1 MRLSTNHSPVSSPI
15 KPSDF
20 SVLIVDDD
28 DLTRMHI
35 QLALTK
41 CGFNVTEARSGAEAL
56 IKASEHCF
64 DSVLMDVRMP
74 TMDGFE
80 TCLKFR
86 EQANN
91 QNTPIIMVTG
101 LDDVDSVERATD
113 VGATDYVTKPINTPI
128 LAQRLKHIID
138 AHRNSVELDNERA
151 NQAAIMTALPETIL
165 NFDYQGS
172 LIDCK
177 FSSSTP
183 SGLQNKATIG
193 SHIAAIFDSETSSI
207 LDLAILNALN
217 GNRPSL
223 RLNWSEEK
231 EYIFEANFVAQNNNE
246 VTCILNDITKQE
258 HQQRYIESLAI
269 TDGLTGLSNKKHFLQ
284 LSEQCLSSAPDNEI
298 TIFQLNFN
306 SLPGIKNS
314 VGSKVSDEIV
324 VRIADRISSV
334 LKQKGYS
341 DYGSLKTQPILAR
354 TCDTEFHIL
363 YSYDINHPMCR
374 ALIKD
379 ITDEFNAPIHID
391 NYEFHIPFKSGG
403 TSSSGKNADIESLMK
418 MAGIA
423 AQQASFSN
431 MSENVIYTPGME
443 KDIQRKL
450 ILKAE
455 LHKALQSGELKTVYQ
470 PKVCAKTRKIKG
482 VEALLRWEH
491 PSLGF
496 ISPAEFIP
504 LAEESGLILNIGEYV
519 LEQACKQASKW
530 KKAGGVNPTIA
541 VNVSGHQFNQREIAD
556 KLFVLLDFYE
566 LSPSDIEL
574 EITESVILEQQIVID
589 ILESIR
595 ARGIKIAIDDF
606 GTGYSSLSMLKTFP
620 VDILKIDR
628 AFVKDIS
635 DSPEARNIADAI
647 VALGHALNL
656 TLVAEGIETEEQLN
670 YFCDRKCHLIQG
682 YLTGKPM
689 SANEIQEQYLM

>member
-1 MRLSTNHSPVSSPI
+1 
-15 KPSDF
+15 
-20 SVLIVDDD
+20 
-28 DLTRMHI
+28 
-35 QLALTK
+35 
-41 CGFNVTEARSGAEAL
+41 
-56 IKASEHCF
+56 
-64 DSVLMDVRMP
+64 
-74 TMDGFE
+74 
-80 TCLKFR
+80 
-86 EQANN
+86 
-91 QNTPIIMVTG
+91 
-101 LDDVDSVERATD
+101 
-113 VGATDYVTKPINTPI
+113 
-128 LAQRLKHIID
+128 
-138 AHRNSVELDNERA
+138 
-151 NQAAIMTALPETIL
+151 
-165 NFDYQGS
+165 
-172 LIDCK
+172 
-177 FSSSTP
+177 
-183 SGLQNKATIG
+183 
-193 SHIAAIFDSETSSI
+193 
-207 LDLAILNALN
+207 
-217 GNRPSL
+217 
-223 RLNWSEEK
+223 
-231 EYIFEANFVAQNNNE
+231 
-246 VTCILNDITKQE
+246 
-258 HQQRYIESLAI
+258 
-269 TDGLTGLSNKKHFLQ
+269 
-284 LSEQCLSSAPDNEI
+284 
-298 TIFQLNFN
+298 
-306 SLPGIKNS
+306 
-314 VGSKVSDEIV
+314 
-324 VRIADRISSV
+324 
-334 LKQKGYS
+334 
-341 DYGSLKTQPILAR
+341 
-354 TCDTEFHIL
+354 
-363 YSYDINHPMCR
+363 
-374 ALIKD
+374 
-379 ITDEFNAPIHID
+379 
-391 NYEFHIPFKSGG
+391 
-403 TSSSGKNADIESLMK
+403 MK

-423 AQQASFSN
+423 AQQASLSN